1 MIQTVTDKFYIHDT
15 KIFFQNNTEKD
26 FKDDWLKHKFRH
38 YGYFY
43 QILNMLAADGFDVQ
57 ADPDV
62 DKIIRKDYYI
72 GKFHELEF
80 EAKKYP
86 NGFEIGFFQNVVYE
100 NPNGGR
106 YDFDKLSKMPHMTR
120 LRYTKFK
127 NKILRLLGSLV
138 PDIYDDST
146 LSPKLAEEWIK
157 CRYVESC
164 HHEQKNTDFDL
175 RSLDG
180 QTQEPYNGLDRDRK
194 TIRNG
199 EIKYFRGRNGYL
211 YRGRVY
217 HDLNNMWWVIINK
230 FEVKK
235 IAAFELFDLA
245 PGDKRGRIAPLR
257 IPPEY
262 TSRKQ
267 AVSQSAT
274 KELVAELR
282 KRGLKVKIQ

>member
-1 MIQTVTDKFYIHDT
+1 MIQTVTDNFYIYDT
-15 KIFFQNNTEKD
+15 KISFRNNTEKE
-26 FKDDWLKHKFRH
+26 FKGDWLKHKFRH

-43 QILNMLAADGFDVQ
+43 QVLNMLAADGFNVQ
-57 ADPDV
+57 RDPDV

-72 GKFHELEF
+72 GKFHDLEF

-106 YDFDKLSKMPHMTR
+106 YDFDKLSKMPYMIR
-120 LRYTKFK
+120 LQYTKFK
-127 NKILRLLGSLV
+127 NKILRLLKSLV
-138 PDIYDDST
+138 PDIMDDSS
-146 LSPKLAEEWIK
+146 LSPKLEEEWIK

-199 EIKYFRGRNGYL
+199 EIKYFRGRDGYL

-217 HDLNNMWWVIINK
+217 HDLNNMWWVITDK
-230 FEVKK
+230 YTARRA
-235 IAAFELFDLA
+235 AAFELFDLA
-245 PGDKRGRIAPLR
+245 PGDKRGRLAPLR
-257 IPPEY
+257 IPSEY
-262 TSRKQ
+262 TERKQ
-267 AVSQSAT
+267 AISQSTA
-274 KELVAELR
+274 KELVSELR

>member
-15 KIFFQNNTEKD
+15 KIFFRNNTEKD

-43 QILNMLAADGFDVQ
+43 QILNMLAADGFDIQ

-62 DKIIRKDYYI
+62 DKIIRKDHYI

-106 YDFDKLSKMPHMTR
+106 YDFDKLSKMSHMTR

-127 NKILRLLGSLV
+127 NKILRLLGSLI

-199 EIKYFRGRNGYL
+199 EIKYFRGRDGYL

-217 HDLNNMWWVIINK
+217 HDLNNMWWVITDK
-230 FEVKK
+230 YKVRRV
-235 IAAFELFDLA
+235 AAFELFNLA
-245 PGDKRGRIAPLR
+245 PGDKRGRLAPLR

-262 TSRKQ
+262 TERKQ
-267 AVSQSAT
+267 AISQSTA
-274 KELVAELR
+274 KELVSELR

>member
-1 MIQTVTDKFYIHDT
+1 MIQTVTDNFYIYDT
-15 KIFFQNNTEKD
+15 KISFRNNTEKE
-26 FKDDWLKHKFRH
+26 FKGDWLKHKFRH

-43 QILNMLAADGFDVQ
+43 QVLNMLAADGFNVQ
-57 ADPDV
+57 RDPDV

-72 GKFHELEF
+72 GKFHDLEF

-106 YDFDKLSKMPHMTR
+106 YDFDKLSKMPYMIR
-120 LRYTKFK
+120 LQYTKFK
-127 NKILRLLGSLV
+127 NKILRLLKSLV
-138 PDIYDDST
+138 PDIMDDSS

-199 EIKYFRGRNGYL
+199 EIKYFRGRDGYL

-217 HDLNNMWWVIINK
+217 HDLNNMWWVITDK
-230 FEVKK
+230 YTARRA
-235 IAAFELFDLA
+235 AAFELFDLA
-245 PGDKRGRIAPLR
+245 PGDKRGRLAPLR
-257 IPPEY
+257 IPSEY
-262 TSRKQ
+262 TERKQ
-267 AVSQSAT
+267 AISQSTA
-274 KELVAELR
+274 KELVSELR

>member
-1 MIQTVTDKFYIHDT
+1 MIQTVTDNFYIYDT
-15 KIFFQNNTEKD
+15 KISFRNNTEKE
-26 FKDDWLKHKFRH
+26 FKGDWLKHKFRH

-43 QILNMLAADGFDVQ
+43 QVLNMLAADGFNVQ
-57 ADPDV
+57 RDPDV

-72 GKFHELEF
+72 GKFHDLEF
-80 EAKKYP
+80 EARKYP

-106 YDFDKLSKMPHMTR
+106 YDFDKLSKMPYMIR
-120 LRYTKFK
+120 LQYTKFK
-127 NKILRLLGSLV
+127 NKILRLLKSLV
-138 PDIYDDST
+138 PDIMDDSS

-199 EIKYFRGRNGYL
+199 EIKYFRGRDGYL

-217 HDLNNMWWVIINK
+217 HDLNNMWWVITDK
-230 FEVKK
+230 YTVRRA
-235 IAAFELFDLA
+235 AAFELFDLA
-245 PGDKRGRIAPLR
+245 PGDKRGRLAPLR
-257 IPPEY
+257 IPSEY
-262 TSRKQ
+262 TERKQ
-267 AVSQSAT
+267 AISQSTA
-274 KELVAELR
+274 KELVSELR

>member
-1 MIQTVTDKFYIHDT
+1 
-15 KIFFQNNTEKD
+15 
-26 FKDDWLKHKFRH
+26 
-38 YGYFY
+38 
-43 QILNMLAADGFDVQ
+43 MLAADGFNVQ
-57 ADPDV
+57 RDPDV
-62 DKIIRKDYYI
+62 
-72 GKFHELEF
+72 

-106 YDFDKLSKMPHMTR
+106 YDFDKFSKMPRMIQ
-120 LRYTKFK
+120 LYFVKFK
-127 NKILRLLGSLV
+127 NKIVNLLKSLV
-138 PDIYDDST
+138 PDICDNST
-146 LSPKLAEEWIK
+146 RSPKLAEEWIK

-164 HHEQKNTDFDL
+164 HHEQENTDFDL
-175 RSLDG
+175 RILDG
-180 QTQEPYNGLDRDRK
+180 QTQPPYNGLDRDKK
-194 TIRNG
+194 TIHNG
-199 EIKYFRGRNGYL
+199 EIKYFRGRDGYL

-230 FEVKK
+230 FEVKRV
-235 IAAFELFDLA
+235 AAFELFDLA

-262 TSRKQ
+262 ISRKQ